1 MAVTPSAG
9 LARPGG
15 HAGSSQGWLV
25 GAGCGEEVPGP
36 LRRGPGGDVAP
47 SPPKI
52 EQGRRSRVLLTL
64 VPEVTHTITKA
75 TVLPVTRFGPIQHDR
90 EQEAQ
95 EWSVTGGHGGA
106 WLSTQMMP
114 LELTVQGRTE
124 DKKVPVN

>member
-1 MAVTPSAG
+1 M
-9 LARPGG
+9 
-15 HAGSSQGWLV
+15 
-25 GAGCGEEVPGP
+25 
-36 LRRGPGGDVAP
+36 AP